1 MPSSDLSS
9 GYMSSDRIFRVNR
22 IFRVTFRGKC
32 IIISVLQMREQKLR
46 KSEQLAQGIKTIV

>member
-9 GYMSSDRIFRVNR
+9 GHMSSDRIFK
-22 IFRVTFRGKC
+22 VTFRGKC
-32 IIISVLQMREQKLR
+32 IISVLQMRKQKLR

>member
-9 GYMSSDRIFRVNR
+9 EYMSSDR

-32 IIISVLQMREQKLR
+32 IIIPVLQMREQKLR
-46 KSEQLAQGIKTIV
+46 KSKQLAQGIKTIV